1 MAIRTVRCRLN
12 ELLPRERMNRM
23 PIVKTIPSTSRLRAA
38 LPMMDRR
45 RLIAACEPIQLTVT
59 EVLAESGKRIRH
71 VYFPTDSF
79 ISVTTPVC
87 DCANLEVG
95 MVGNEG
101 MLGVSLILGVSISP
115 IHAVVQSGG
124 TALRMSVLHFR
135 RQLELSDPL
144 LRLLKRYLFVVIG
157 QFAQSSACTRFH
169 VVEARLARCLL
180 MTQDRAHSAQFHMTH
195 EFLAA
200 MLGVRRECVSIQVP
214 PMYAS
219 QQRVLID

>member
-1 MAIRTVRCRLN
+1 
-12 ELLPRERMNRM
+12 
-23 PIVKTIPSTSRLRAA
+23 
-38 LPMMDRR
+38 
-45 RLIAACEPIQLTVT
+45 
-59 EVLAESGKRIRH
+59 
-71 VYFPTDSF
+71 
-79 ISVTTPVC
+79 
-87 DCANLEVG
+87 

-200 MLGVRRECVSIQVP
+200 MLGVRRECVTIAATSLQHEKLIHYRRGHITVRDRNGLEKAACSC
-214 PMYAS
+214 YAYDMKIYA
-219 QQRVLID
+219 RMLD